1 MLKGKFGFYSSLRYL
16 FQRNRHE
23 REHSL
28 VQPEESLW
36 TIKGEFKM
44 QEKSK
49 VRPIPVEISEQD
61 VIEAMRAIPGYLDIT
76 PGDFKEVY
84 EAAYNLAVKRLL
96 TSLKAADLMTRPV
109 QLVSQEMDLVKAA
122 ALLAE
127 KQISGA
133 PVVDHQGKIV
143 GVVSEKDFLK
153 EMGFGATPSF
163 MQIATHCL
171 NNKGCMIGNL
181 RNRTIGDIMTRP
193 PITGSPEMTIG
204 EISALFV
211 DRQINRLPIVNA
223 DGRPAGIVTRTD
235 LAHSF
240 SIIEEGLK
248 P

>member
-1 MLKGKFGFYSSLRYL
+1 
-16 FQRNRHE
+16 
-23 REHSL
+23 
-28 VQPEESLW
+28 
-36 TIKGEFKM
+36 M

-49 VRPIPVEISEQD
+49 AQSVPVEISEQD
-61 VIEAMRAIPGYLDIT
+61 VIEAMKAIPGYLDIT

-84 EAAYNLAVKRLL
+84 QAAYALAVKRLL
-96 TSLKAADLMTRPV
+96 TSLKAADLMTKPV
-109 QLVSQEMDLVKAA
+109 QLVGQEMDLVQAA

-133 PVVDHQGKIV
+133 PVVNNEGKIV

-181 RNRTIGDIMTRP
+181 HNRTIGDIMTRP

-204 EISALFV
+204 QISALFV
-211 DRQINRLPIVNA
+211 DRQINRLPIVGV
-223 DGRPAGIVTRTD
+223 DGRPVGIVTRTD
-235 LAHSF
+235 LAHSYSVF
-240 SIIEEGLK
+240 GEGLK
-248 P
+248 